1 MISFITAIFF
11 NFFAFFFLEPE
22 EVFPILLKSR
32 LDKSVFEKSFFCKS
46 IFSRS
51 NVEKSVPLDSENT
64 DYQAIQQWISEG
76 NTVID
81 NGE

>member
-1 MISFITAIFF
+1 MIETVTKNYLNG
-11 NFFAFFFLEPE
+11 NF
-22 EVFPILLKSR
+22 VSYQVTHRDSDI
-32 LDKSVFEKSFFCKS
+32 V
-46 IFSRS
+46 
-51 NVEKSVPLDSENT
+51 KSVPLDEANT

>member
-1 MISFITAIFF
+1 MIISVKKQYDPLTNTFCSYELI
-11 NFFAFFFLEPE
+11 E
-22 EVFPILLKSR
+22 ENELV
-32 LDKSVFEKSFFCKS
+32 
-46 IFSRS
+46 
-51 NVEKSVPLDSENT
+51 KSVPLDETNT